1 MNLNIIERYE
11 YEPVQG
17 YLGRYE
23 GPTFWALKREP
34 TIRRSKRG
42 QRAAEAKKWWV
53 RR

>member
-1 MNLNIIERYE
+1 MRDNINPRYE
-11 YEPVQG
+11 YEPVYKSYWTTIG
-17 YLGRYE
+17 
-23 GPTFWALKREP
+23 REP

>member
-1 MNLNIIERYE
+1 MKRG
-11 YEPVQG
+11 YEPIYG
-17 YLGRYE
+17 SYM
-23 GPTFWALKREP
+23 TTLKREP

>member
-1 MNLNIIERYE
+1 MNINHQYTQ
-11 YEPVQG
+11 EPVQG
-17 YLGRYE
+17 YLGRYA
-23 GPTFWALKREP
+23 GLTFWTTLKREP

>member
-1 MNLNIIERYE
+1 MNIVMKPRYE
-11 YEPVQG
+11 YRPVYG
-17 YLGRYE
+17 G
-23 GPTFWALKREP
+23 FWTTIEKEP